1 MWVATAMAVLGLLG
15 VAVITQFTGYRLGG
29 TITVPVLAVYTLKN
43 FLMLPVF
50 VVSTVAA
57 YLGLWYFREWT
68 LIYGRDE
75 LVAAILV
82 GTSVPLVTFLL
93 LAQFGLDLSVI
104 VFIGSILPGLAAYN
118 YHRIKPEYRWNDLF
132 SGIGLLSVLVV
143 LGWVLVTPGVAER
156 FGSLTPPILFART
169 ADVATYKGAVVAV
182 TTEPIIIPR
191 EVAAGL
197 FAAGLV
203 LAERLRDRFGVR
215 VGVITA
221 VLVAI
226 YALAS
231 YWLVVMYV
239 SLFVVAFV
247 FIQAANYATL
257 RYGRVLL
264 GLTIAVTHLVAVP
277 LTLWLPTSR
286 GLSAFFVAILAGVT
300 AYNAHATAPYE
311 RRLVLPLQAVV
322 FVPALLIARLFGAPG
337 PQGIPRELTP
347 PVLLVAVVLV
357 VTALGVAHWYTVDQ
371 PDEDEVL
378 SASVL
383 SGGERP

>member
-1 MWVATAMAVLGLLG
+1 MWVATIVSVLGLFG
-15 VAVITQFTGYRLGG
+15 VAVITQFAGYRLGG

-43 FLMLPVF
+43 SLMLPVF
-50 VVSTVAA
+50 VLSTIAA
-57 YLGLWYFREWT
+57 YLGLWYFRQRT

-75 LVAAILV
+75 LIVAILI
-82 GTSVPLVTFLL
+82 GTSVPLTTFLIL
-93 LAQFGLDLSVI
+93 VQFGVDVGVI
-104 VFIGSILPGLAAYN
+104 LFIGSILPGLAAYN
-118 YHRIKPEYRWNDLF
+118 YHRIKPEFRRNDLL
-132 SGIGLLSVLVV
+132 SGIGLLTMLVL
-143 LGWVLVTPGVAER
+143 LGWVLVTPGLAER
-156 FGSLTPPILFART
+156 FGSLTPPVLFAQT
-169 ADVATYKGAVVAV
+169 ADVATFKRATVDI
-182 TTEPIIIPR
+182 TTEPIIIRR

-197 FAAGLV
+197 FAGGLV
-203 LAERLRDRFGVR
+203 LAERLRSRFGVR

-226 YALAS
+226 YAIAS

-239 SLFVVAFV
+239 LLLGVAFGV
-247 FIQAANYATL
+247 IQAANYATL

-264 GLTIAVTHLVAVP
+264 GLTIAVTHLLAIP

-322 FVPALLIARLFGAPG
+322 FVPTVLIARLFGSPG
-337 PQGIPRELTP
+337 PQGIPQALTP
-347 PVLLVAVVLV
+347 SVLLVAGLV
-357 VTALGVAHWYTVDQ
+357 MAVSLGIARWYTVDK

-383 SGGERP
+383 SGGDRP

>member
-1 MWVATAMAVLGLLG
+1 MWVATLVAVLGLLC

-50 VVSTVAA
+50 VLSTVAA
-57 YLGLWYFREWT
+57 YLGLWYFRQRT

-75 LVAAILV
+75 LVVAILV

-93 LAQFGLDLSVI
+93 LDQFGFDVSVI

-118 YHRIKPEYRWNDLF
+118 YHRIKPEYRRNDLL
-132 SGIGLLSVLVV
+132 SGIGLVTMLVL
-143 LGWVLVTPGVAER
+143 LGWVLVTPGLAER
-156 FGSLTPPILFART
+156 LGTLTPPVLFART
-169 ADVATYKGAVVAV
+169 ADVATYKGATVD
-182 TTEPIIIPR
+182 TLTEPVIVPR

-197 FAAGLV
+197 FVAGLV
-203 LAERLRDRFGVR
+203 VAERLRDRFGVR

-239 SLFVVAFV
+239 ALFVVAFA

-264 GLTIAVTHLVAVP
+264 GLTIAFTHLVAVP
-277 LTLWLPTSR
+277 LTLWFPTSR

-322 FVPALLIARLFGAPG
+322 FVPALLVARLFGSPG
-337 PQGIPRELTP
+337 PQGIPQELTP
-347 PVLLVAVVLV
+347 AVLV
-357 VTALGVAHWYTVDQ
+357 VAGLVTVVALGVARWYTVKQ
-371 PDEDEVL
+371 PDEEEVL

-383 SGGERP
+383 SGGERS

>member
-1 MWVATAMAVLGLLG
+1 MWVATLLAVLGLLG
-15 VAVITQFTGYRLGG
+15 VAALTQFTGYRLGG
-29 TITVPVLAVYTLKN
+29 TITVPVLAVYALKN

-50 VVSTVAA
+50 VLSTVAA
-57 YLGLWYFREWT
+57 YLGLWYFRERT

-75 LVAAILV
+75 LVVAILV

-93 LAQFGLDLSVI
+93 LDWLGFELSVI

-118 YHRIKPEYRWNDLF
+118 YHRIKPAYRRNDLL
-132 SGIGLLSVLVV
+132 SGIALLAVLVTI
-143 LGWVLVTPGVAER
+143 GWVLVSPGVAAR
-156 FGSLTPPILFART
+156 FGSLTPPVLFART
-169 ADVATYKGAVVAV
+169 ADVATYKGAAVDV
-182 TTEPIIIPR
+182 TTDPVIIPR
-191 EVAAGL
+191 EAAAAL

-203 LAERLRDRFGVR
+203 IAERLRDRFGVR

-221 VLVAI
+221 VLMGI

-231 YWLVVMYV
+231 VWLVVMYGV
-239 SLFVVAFV
+239 LFFAAFA

-264 GLTIAVTHLVAVP
+264 GLTIAFTHLLAVP
-277 LTLWLPTSR
+277 LTLRLPTSR

-322 FVPALLIARLFGAPG
+322 FVPALLVARLFGRPG

-347 PVLLVAVVLV
+347 GVLV
-357 VTALGVAHWYTVDQ
+357 VAGLVTLAALGAARWYTVDR
-371 PDEDEVL
+371 PGEDAVL

-383 SGGERP
+383 SGGDRP